1 MILWFESRLVARII
15 CLWVCAYVDGEEA
28 VGDLVADLDYDAD
41 DQRRIEVLEVLD
53 MEVSSPSLNLI
64 LIIGD

>member
-1 MILWFESRLVARII
+1 VG
-15 CLWVCAYVDGEEA
+15 GEEA
-28 VGDLVADLDYDAD
+28 VEDLVADLDYNAD

-64 LIIGD
+64 LVIGD